1 MCGRAAQTQAAV
13 GAAAAS
19 LGIAAPS
26 VSASA
31 PETAAATAAP
41 EKKKNDETIPTSR
54 SSYEWRDNYN
64 MSPGMDAM
72 VFCKDD
78 NNGGVVRAE
87 RKIWGLVPRSGTQQ
101 SPLAT
106 GMNQHFSNL
115 MFNARSDTLYSKP
128 TFSRLAQTGKT
139 CLVAL
144 DGFFEWKA
152 GVVGNKASKKQPYF
166 VYRKTSEQGSQGQ
179 GQEQEQQQQR
189 RPYLLLAGLWTSVA
203 TGRPDE
209 PTLDTFT
216 VLTTEACKPL
226 QWLHSRQ
233 PVFVWDDNL
242 AMEWLLR
249 PTQKVHQQ
257 LDEAAVGTSP
267 DMLAWHAVTP
277 EMSSTKFRSKDSI
290 LALPQMKTVKSF
302 FGVAAKKKE
311 LSPKPDGKKA
321 ASKIAVSPE
330 KRLGSTSSNTLSSPP
345 NKRSKLSLPPSRK
358 SKMSTPAKKGT
369 LESFFSP
376 KSSTK
381 K

>member
-13 GAAAAS
+13 GAAAVS
-19 LGIAAPS
+19 LGIPAPES
-26 VSASA
+26 SSASA
-31 PETAAATAAP
+31 PAP
-41 EKKKNDETIPTSR
+41 ESSENNGGVESANTTIPTRR

-64 MSPGMDAM
+64 MSPGMDAI

-78 NNGGVVRAE
+78 EGRVVRAE
-87 RKIWGLVPRSGTQQ
+87 RKVWGLVPRSGTKQ

-166 VYRKTSEQGSQGQ
+166 VYRKTSEGVG
-179 GQEQEQQQQR
+179 GNQEQ

-203 TGRPDE
+203 TGRPDQ

-216 VLTTEACKPL
+216 MLTTEACEPL
-226 QWLHSRQ
+226 KWLHTRQ

-257 LDEAAVGTSP
+257 LDEAAVGTGP

-277 EMSSTKFRSKDSI
+277 GMSSTKFRSSDSVQ
-290 LALPQMKTVKSF
+290 ALPQMKTVKSF
-302 FGVAAKKKE
+302 FSVAKKKD
-311 LSPKPDGKKA
+311 SPKPKSDGKKA
-321 ASKIAVSPE
+321 ATSEIRVPPE
-330 KRLGSTSSNTLSSPP
+330 KRSASASSNTLSSPP
-345 NKRSKLSLPPSRK
+345 NKKSKLSTPSKKGTLKSPPNK
-358 SKMSTPAKKGT
+358 EGT
-369 LESFFSP
+369 LESFFLP
-376 KSSTK
+376 KSCTK

>member
-26 VSASA
+26 LSTSA
-31 PETAAATAAP
+31 PESSSETATESA
-41 EKKKNDETIPTSR
+41 TIPTTSR
-54 SSYEWRDNYN
+54 SAYEWRDNYN

-72 VFCKDD
+72 VFFKDD
-78 NNGGVVRAE
+78 KGGVTAE
-87 RKIWGLVPRSGTQQ
+87 RKIWGLVPRPGTTQ

-144 DGFFEWKA
+144 DGFFEWKSGVGGK

-166 VYRKTSEQGSQGQ
+166 VYRKTSEGNNK
-179 GQEQEQQQQR
+179 ER

-209 PTLDTFT
+209 STLDTFT
-216 VLTTEACKPL
+216 MLTTDACEPL

-257 LDEAAVGTSP
+257 LDEAAMRTGP

-277 EMSSTKFRSKDSI
+277 EMSSTKFRSSHSI

-302 FGVAAKKKE
+302 FGVAKKKD
-311 LSPKPDGKKA
+311 SPKLDGKKA
-321 ASKIAVSPE
+321 ASNLPVSPE
-330 KRLGSTSSNTLSSPP
+330 KRSASTNTLSTPP
-345 NKRSKLSLPPSRK
+345 NKKSKL
-358 SKMSTPAKKGT
+358 STPAKKGT
-369 LESFFSP
+369 LESPAKKVTLESFFSP
-376 KSSTK
+376 TK

>member
-13 GAAAAS
+13 VAAAAS

-31 PETAAATAAP
+31 PETAAS
-41 EKKKNDETIPTSR
+41 ENNNDETVPTSR

-72 VFCKDD
+72 VFCKDEKG
-78 NNGGVVRAE
+78 GGVIRAQ

-128 TFSRLAQTGKT
+128 TFSRLAATGKT
-139 CLVAL
+139 CLIAL

-166 VYRKTSEQGSQGQ
+166 VCRKTSEQGNSQ
-179 GQEQEQQQQR
+179 ER

-216 VLTTEACKPL
+216 MLTTEACEPL
-226 QWLHSRQ
+226 QWLHTRQ

-242 AMEWLLR
+242 ATEWLLH

-257 LDEAAVGTSP
+257 LDQAAVRTGP

-277 EMSSTKFRSKDSI
+277 EMSSTKFRSSDSVQ
-290 LALPQMKTVKSF
+290 ALPQMKTVKSF
-302 FGVAAKKKE
+302 FGVAAKKKD
-311 LSPKPDGKKA
+311 SPKPKSDSKKVA
-321 ASKIAVSPE
+321 TSEIAVSPG
-330 KRLGSTSSNTLSSPP
+330 KRSASTHPLSTPPSKKSKLSTPSKKGALKSPP
-345 NKRSKLSLPPSRK
+345 N
-358 SKMSTPAKKGT
+358 KKGT
-369 LESFFSP
+369 LESFFLP
-376 KSSTK
+376 KSSIK

>member
-19 LGIAAPS
+19 LGIPAPY
-26 VSASA
+26 VSTSA
-31 PETAAATAAP
+31 PESSSGAAAAS
-41 EKKKNDETIPTSR
+41 ENNNDETIPTSR

-72 VFCKDD
+72 VFCKDG
-78 NNGGVVRAE
+78 NGGGVIRAE
-87 RKIWGLVPRSGTQQ
+87 RKIWGLVPRPGTQQ

-128 TFSRLAQTGKT
+128 TFSRLAATGKT

-152 GVVGNKASKKQPYF
+152 GVVGNTASKKQPYF
-166 VYRKTSEQGSQGQ
+166 VYRKTSEGDGNSQ
-179 GQEQEQQQQR
+179 EQQR

-216 VLTTEACKPL
+216 MLTTEACKPL

-257 LDEAAVGTSP
+257 LDEAAMRTGP
-267 DMLAWHAVTP
+267 DMLVWHAVTP
-277 EMSSTKFRSKDSI
+277 EMSSTKFRSSDSVQ
-290 LALPQMKTVKSF
+290 ALPQMKTVKSF
-302 FGVAAKKKE
+302 FGTVAKKRD
-311 LSPKPDGKKA
+311 SPKPKPKLDSKKA
-321 ASKIAVSPE
+321 AVSQIAVSPA
-330 KRLGSTSSNTLSSPP
+330 KRSASINTLSSPP
-345 NKRSKLSLPPSRK
+345 GKKSKLSTLTKKGTLK
-358 SKMSTPAKKGT
+358 SPAKKGT
-369 LESFFSP
+369 LESFFLP